1 MLLLSYPLEGWGQSD
16 TTRYTPRDSLLD
28 AEELRDDLLEQMLEL
43 GTLDGL
49 EASEVL
55 GEFVSDPALR
65 IDVNSVTEEELVATE
80 LLTPYAAHQF
90 VLARLHRGGAFLSLR
105 ELKQIPGWD
114 IRTLRRILPY
124 LVLIPV
130 RDPSRVVRS
139 LGQGSLSGQLSFG
152 VARGNFTTKPKTLGD
167 PFSLDLRARYQVR
180 HRLSLGVLGASQCGE
195 PFLQQRYSLLD
206 RGGFHLSLQ
215 LPEYA
220 LRQLIVGDYRLK
232 MGLGL
237 VAYCR

>member
-1 MLLLSYPLEGWGQSD
+1 
-16 TTRYTPRDSLLD
+16 LD

-90 VLARLHRGGAFLSLR
+90 VLARLHRGGAFHSLR

-139 LGQGSLSGQLSFG
+139 LGQGSLSGQAAVIISCRLLLWVITSIAG
-152 VARGNFTTKPKTLGD
+152 SSLITARVK
-167 PFSLDLRARYQVR
+167 R
-180 HRLSLGVLGASQCGE
+180 
-195 PFLQQRYSLLD
+195 QQ
-206 RGGFHLSLQ
+206 
-215 LPEYA
+215 
-220 LRQLIVGDYRLK
+220 IDY
-232 MGLGL
+232 
-237 VAYCR
+237 

>member
-1 MLLLSYPLEGWGQSD
+1 MGWGQSD

-28 AEELRDDLLEQMLEL
+28 AEELRDDLLEQMLEQ
-43 GTLDGL
+43 GTLDDL
-49 EASEVL
+49 EVSEVL

-90 VLARLHRGGAFLSLR
+90 VLARLHRGGAFHSLR

-139 LGQGSLSGQLSFG
+139 LGQGSLSGQRSSWRFYNQ
-152 VARGNFTTKPKTLGD
+152 AQDLG
-167 PFSLDLRARYQVR
+167 
-180 HRLSLGVLGASQCGE
+180 
-195 PFLQQRYSLLD
+195 
-206 RGGFHLSLQ
+206 
-215 LPEYA
+215 
-220 LRQLIVGDYRLK
+220 
-232 MGLGL
+232 
-237 VAYCR
+237 

>member
-1 MLLLSYPLEGWGQSD
+1 MLLLSYSLEGWGQSD

-90 VLARLHRGGAFLSLR
+90 VLARLHRGGAFHSLR

-124 LVLIPV
+124 FVLIPV
-130 RDPSRVVRS
+130 RDPSRVLRS
-139 LGQGSLSGQLSFG
+139 LGQGSLSGQLSLG
-152 VARGNFTTKPKTLGD
+152 VARGDFTTKPKTLGS
-167 PFSLDLRARYQVR
+167 PSSLDFRAWYQVR
-180 HRLSLGVLGASQCGE
+180 HRLSLGVLGASQ
-195 PFLQQRYSLLD
+195 R
-206 RGGFHLSLQ
+206 
-215 LPEYA
+215 
-220 LRQLIVGDYRLK
+220 
-232 MGLGL
+232 
-237 VAYCR
+237 